1 MGKGFLDKVQCPES
15 GLQLLPK
22 RQKKFESKSQN
33 RTHVLNFAGRD
44 SIPCLGMGH
53 QGWCLDSC
61 LSCDSWVGLQC
72 EQVVVA
78 LLWTQSS
85 PIVL

>member
-1 MGKGFLDKVQCPES
+1 MGKGFLDKVQCLES

-53 QGWCLDSC
+53 QG
-61 LSCDSWVGLQC
+61 
-72 EQVVVA
+72 
-78 LLWTQSS
+78 
-85 PIVL
+85 